1 MPASATRIVE
11 PREAAT
17 THIRRLAM
25 GRTISASVLD
35 RLRSLVG
42 LRTGQ
47 HHFDVSIGRHG
58 LVYLLQP
65 FATAVAWNATR

>member
-1 MPASATRIVE
+1 MPTSATHIVE
-11 PREAAT
+11 TREAAT

-42 LRTGQ
+42 LRAGQ
-47 HHFDVSIGRHG
+47 YYFDVSIGHHG
-58 LVYLLQP
+58 LVYLL
-65 FATAVAWNATR
+65 